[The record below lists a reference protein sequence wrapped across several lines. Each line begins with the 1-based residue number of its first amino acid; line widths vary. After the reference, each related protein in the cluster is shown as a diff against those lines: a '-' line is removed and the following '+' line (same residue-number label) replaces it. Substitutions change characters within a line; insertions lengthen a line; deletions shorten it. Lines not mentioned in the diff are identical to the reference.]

1 MEVQEPATSTAR
13 KGDRV
18 SISLSVQISSTDLK
32 GDHFSEVVQTSNVS
46 RHGCCLLLK
55 RTLAPGQKI
64 WLRRAGGEEAI
75 GRVVGQ
81 TSICSEGNL
90 YGVEVLNP
98 GENFWGIRFPAQKEL
113 EEASVRVLLTCTV
126 CHNCEEAALNEVDL
140 SVFQITHHLTR
151 KCQACAANTVWTTV
165 PHKADAGDPH
175 NQLSATGKKP
185 DQRKSPRVNMKTMAC
200 IGPLGPDADV
210 ADVINVSRGGVC
222 FRSPRAYPEDTWIQ
236 VAVPYTPG
244 TANIFVAGR
253 IVRSRKIT
261 NGLTEYGVEYVKS

>member
-1 MEVQEPATSTAR
+1 MEVQEAAISTAR
-13 KGDRV
+13 KGDRI

-64 WLRRAGGEEAI
+64 WLLRAGGEEAV

-81 TSICSEGNL
+81 TGICAEGNL
-90 YGVEVLNP
+90 YGIEVVNP
-98 GENFWGIRFPAQKEL
+98 GENFWGIRFPAQKDL
-113 EEASVRVLLTCTV
+113 EEGSVRVLLTCTA

-151 KCQACAANTVWTTV
+151 KCYSCAVNTVWTTV
-165 PHKADAGDPH
+165 PHKADA
-175 NQLSATGKKP
+175 QLPAAGKKP
-185 DQRKSPRVNMKTMAC
+185 NQRKSPRVDMKTTAC

-210 ADVINVSRGGVC
+210 VDVMNVSRGGVC
-222 FRSPRAYPEDTWIQ
+222 FRSPRAYAEDTWVQ

-261 NGLTEYGVEYVKS
+261 NGLTEYGVEYVKT